1 MSNLIISELAIYPVK
16 SMRQTPLKK
25 SEIDMGGLKHDR
37 RWMVVDAKGVMLTQ
51 RKLARLC
58 LIQPELINPEI
69 DCSLLLHAPDMPE
82 IKVSVP
88 DGAAKR
94 KVKVWRDEVNACDG
108 GDEIAAWLSRFLD
121 LQCRL
126 VYFPDNE
133 IRIVDQ
139 SYARPE
145 DHTAFSDGFPIL
157 LTTQASLDDL
167 NSRMN
172 ETITMVRFRP
182 NIVISGSEAF
192 AEDYWKILKVGDI
205 FLRIV
210 KPCSRC
216 VIPSIDIASAERGS
230 EPTKTLITYRKH
242 DNKIIFGQNV
252 IADGHGI
259 IEIGMQV
266 EVVE

>member
-1 MSNLIISELAIYPVK
+1 MSDLVISQLAIYPVK
-16 SMRQTPLKK
+16 SMRQIPLKK

-37 RWMVVDAKGVMLTQ
+37 RWMVVDANGVMLTQ
-51 RKLARLC
+51 RQLARLC

-69 DCSLLLHAPDMPE
+69 DCSLLLHAPDMPD

-94 KVKVWRDEVNACDG
+94 KVKVWLDEVSACDG
-108 GDEIAAWLSRFLD
+108 GDDIAQWLSRFLNVP
-121 LQCRL
+121 CRL

-139 SYARPE
+139 TYARPE
-145 DHTAFSDGFPIL
+145 DRTAFSDGFPIL

-172 ETITMVRFRP
+172 EIIPMARFRP
-182 NIVISGSEAF
+182 NIVVSGCQAF
-192 AEDYWKILKVGDI
+192 AEDHWKMLKVGDI
-205 FLRIV
+205 FLRVV

-216 VIPSIDIASAERGS
+216 IIPSIDIASAERGG
-230 EPTKTLITYRKH
+230 EPIKTLITYRKR
-242 DNKIIFGQNV
+242 DNTIIFGQNV
-252 IADGHGI
+252 IADGDGV
-259 IEIGMQV
+259 IETGMPV
-266 EVVE
+266 EVIE